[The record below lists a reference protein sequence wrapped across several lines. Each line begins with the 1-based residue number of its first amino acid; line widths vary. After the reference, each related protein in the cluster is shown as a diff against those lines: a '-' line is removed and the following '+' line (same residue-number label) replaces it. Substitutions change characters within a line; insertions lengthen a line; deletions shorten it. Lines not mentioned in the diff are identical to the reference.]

1 MVSKDQSIIMQV
13 CAKIASE
20 LTPKSDDVNTNIVRF
35 ADAYEAV
42 CDIILTSQGLIT
54 NPQSGPASAT
64 APAPQALAPHY
75 PTPAPAPQPQ
85 SDEAIFQDSFP
96 SAQVSSTSTTFTVRI
111 KGEQHGPI
119 PAWLND
125 ACAVKGVTEVWDNRN
140 TIASNPK
147 RPWFKSTTG
156 NDAFWAPR

>member
-20 LTPKSDDVNTNIVRF
+20 LTPKTDNLSSNIMAF
-35 ADAYEAV
+35 AEAYDSV
-42 CDIILTSQGLIT
+42 CDIILPSQGLSSANI
-54 NPQSGPASAT
+54 PAVGLVPMAQPV
-64 APAPQALAPHY
+64 A
-75 PTPAPAPQPQ
+75 QPQ
-85 SDEAIFQDSFP
+85 SFPTPQAVVQDEAVFTNAFP
-96 SAQVSSTSTTFTVRI
+96 TATTGFTVRI

-125 ACAVKGVTEVWDNRN
+125 ACAVKGVSEVWDNRN
-140 TIASNPK
+140 TVAANPK

>member
-20 LTPKSDDVNTNIVRF
+20 LTPKTDNLLSNIMAF
-35 ADAYEAV
+35 AEAYDSV
-42 CDIILTSQGLIT
+42 CDIILPSQGLSSANI
-54 NPQSGPASAT
+54 PAV
-64 APAPQALAPHY
+64 APAVATPVAQAQSFPTPQAVA
-75 PTPAPAPQPQ
+75 QE
-85 SDEAIFQDSFP
+85 EATFTNAFP
-96 SAQVSSTSTTFTVRI
+96 SATTTSTGTGFTVRI

-119 PAWLND
+119 PAWLNE
-125 ACAVKGVTEVWDNRN
+125 ACAVKGVNEVWDNRN
-140 TIASNPK
+140 TISANPK

>member
-20 LTPKSDDVNTNIVRF
+20 LTPKTDNLSSNIMAF
-35 ADAYEAV
+35 AEAYDSV
-42 CDIILTSQGLIT
+42 CDIILPSQGL
-54 NPQSGPASAT
+54 SS
-64 APAPQALAPHY
+64 
-75 PTPAPAPQPQ
+75 TPAPAVATPVAQAQPQ
-85 SDEAIFQDSFP
+85 SFPTPQAVAQDEAVFTNAFP
-96 SAQVSSTSTTFTVRI
+96 SATTTSTGTGFTVRI

-119 PAWLND
+119 PAWLNE
-125 ACAVKGVTEVWDNRN
+125 ACAVKGVNEVWDNRN
-140 TIASNPK
+140 TVAANPK

>member
-20 LTPKSDDVNTNIVRF
+20 LTPKTDNLLSNIMAF
-35 ADAYEAV
+35 AEAYDSV
-42 CDIILTSQGLIT
+42 CDIILPSQGLSSANIT
-54 NPQSGPASAT
+54 AVAPAVVTPVAQAQPFPTPQSVA
-64 APAPQALAPHY
+64 Q
-75 PTPAPAPQPQ
+75 
-85 SDEAIFQDSFP
+85 DEAVFTNAFP
-96 SAQVSSTSTTFTVRI
+96 SATVTSTGTGFTVRI

-119 PAWLND
+119 PAWLNE
-125 ACAVKGVTEVWDNRN
+125 ACAVKGVNEVWDNRN
-140 TIASNPK
+140 TVAANPK

>member
-20 LTPKSDDVNTNIVRF
+20 LTPKTDNLLANIMSF
-35 ADAYEAV
+35 AEAYDSV
-42 CDIILTSQGLIT
+42 CDIILPSQGLST
-54 NPQSGPASAT
+54 ANTPAPAT

-75 PTPAPAPQPQ
+75 PTPAPAPQ

-96 SAQVSSTSTTFTVRI
+96 SAQVSSTATTFTVRI